1 MEACNLCESK
11 IYMYNL
17 QGCENEKS
25 QYTVQLSLSG
35 IGGYYIVIEI
45 FTAKEDNIFKDGICE
60 KLQSIPYGDILKIE
74 VWTKWQS
81 RLLIGDNKKLF
92 LNGNG

>member
-1 MEACNLCESK
+1 MNLNFYNNPEYELNRSLITEMISMYGIQVKFVKVKK
-11 IYMYNL
+11 IN
-17 QGCENEKS
+17 
-25 QYTVQLSLSG
+25 
-35 IGGYYIVIEI
+35 
-45 FTAKEDNIFKDGICE
+45 EDNLFKDGICE
-60 KLQSIPYGDILKIE
+60 KLQSIPYGDVLKIE